1 MYQALYRKWRPKTF
15 DDVVGQEHIT
25 ETLKKQVMND
35 RLSHAYLFI
44 GTRGTGKTTC
54 AKILAKAVNCE
65 HPVNGNPCG
74 ECPSCR
80 AIEEEST
87 MDIVEMD
94 AASNNGVDNIRALRE
109 DAIFSPT
116 SVRKR
121 VYIVD
126 EVHMLSIGAFNALL
140 KILEE
145 PPEHLMFILATT
157 ELNKVPATILSRCQR
172 YSFKRISVPQIR
184 DRLNYVASQEPFELD
199 TDAAEFIA
207 QLSDGGMRD
216 ALSLLDQC
224 SGTDHITVETV
235 YSAMG
240 LAGNLAISQMM
251 DHILSHNAEEAVKL
265 FHQMWKDGKDPS
277 SMLNE
282 INSLLRDV
290 LITKIA
296 PSGGNDLLSGT
307 YAKDTLAR
315 FSGVMSL
322 AELTSRMNII
332 QDALGAMRSSVN
344 SRIDAE
350 LCLVRLCQPELS
362 SGADALESRI
372 DRLEK
377 MLAGKIPAP
386 APAVRAAPAPAA
398 AAPVPAPAPAPTPR
412 PVPEPQMP
420 DGSPL
425 PEEPPMEDAEP
436 YLPEIPEAP
445 VKSEPPAPAAAA
457 EPVPVPLED
466 PNSPGGSVSTEDPA
480 FIEQLKDNLHEIL
493 SSGLKHFMRDPSITF
508 VLKANIL
515 NLYIPDNFK
524 YSMLNKQEVINT
536 FRQEAYKLSGR
547 EINVVMHDK
556 AYDHAA
562 QSSTKDVHNLDRFKE
577 VHFTGGNNNG

>member
-74 ECPSCR
+74 VCPSCR
-80 AIEEEST
+80 AIEEESV

-94 AASNNGVDNIRALRE
+94 AASNNGVDNIRDLRE

-126 EVHMLSIGAFNALL
+126 EVHMLSLGAFNALL

-157 ELNKVPATILSRCQR
+157 ERNKVPATILSRCQR

-199 TDAAEFIA
+199 PDAAEFIA

-251 DHILSHNAEEAVKL
+251 DHIMEQKTEEAVKL

-277 SMLNE
+277 SMLSE
-282 INSLLRDV
+282 INTLLRDV
-290 LITKIA
+290 LITKVA

-307 YAKDTLAR
+307 YARDVLTR
-315 FSGVMSL
+315 FSGSMSL

-332 QDALGAMRSSVN
+332 QDALSAMRASAN

-362 SGADALESRI
+362 SGIDALESRI

-377 MLAGKIPAP
+377 MLAGGIPASARP
-386 APAVRAAPAPAA
+386 AAPAVQAAPAAAPAP
-398 AAPVPAPAPAPTPR
+398 APVPAPAPQPI
-412 PVPEPQMP
+412 PEPQMP

-425 PEEPPMEDAEP
+425 PEEPPPEDEP
-436 YLPEIPEAP
+436 VY
-445 VKSEPPAPAAAA
+445 EPPAPEPEEPAAL
-457 EPVPVPLED
+457 EPTETEIPAPPPMED
-466 PNSPGGSVSTEDPA
+466 PNSPGGSVSVDDPA
-480 FIEQLKDNLHEIL
+480 FIDKLKDNLHEVL
-493 SSGLKHFMRDPSITF
+493 SVGLKHFMRDPTITY

-515 NLYIPDNFK
+515 NLYFPENFK
-524 YSMLNKQEVINT
+524 YSLFNKPEVISA

-547 EINVVMHDK
+547 EINVVMHDG
-556 AYDHAA
+556 AYDQDA
-562 QSSTKDVHNLDRFKE
+562 QTVTKDVHDLDRFKE